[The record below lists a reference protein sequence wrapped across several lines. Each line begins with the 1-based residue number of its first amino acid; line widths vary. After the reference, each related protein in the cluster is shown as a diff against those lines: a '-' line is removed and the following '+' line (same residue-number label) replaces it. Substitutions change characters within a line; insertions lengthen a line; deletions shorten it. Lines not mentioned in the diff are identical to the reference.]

1 MTEPSAI
8 ARRAFTNRASDKR
21 RGLPVFMPIRYADDF
36 IILVASSD
44 NDADRGQSLAEQE
57 KAPLGEWLT
66 ARLALML
73 SPEKTLVT
81 PVTSTLRFLGHH
93 LRVRRHPLR
102 RNLTPRLVIPKDR
115 SQRLRRTI
123 ERIFDRRTIT
133 ETLADRL
140 RVLNPVPRGWGYFY
154 RHAWGA
160 KRVFAT
166 IDAPQSLRAYRGPS
180 YVSSGSSIRCCASW
194 CA

>member
-1 MTEPSAI
+1 
-8 ARRAFTNRASDKR
+8 
-21 RGLPVFMPIRYADDF
+21 
-36 IILVASSD
+36 
-44 NDADRGQSLAEQE
+44 
-57 KAPLGEWLT
+57 
-66 ARLALML
+66 ML